1 METIK
6 ITKSDLNNNNEYLK
20 EIGSYYE
27 PEQSHLEID
36 ENLGTV
42 NFKCIYVTGS
52 IFAKAGS
59 GIKAG
64 EGIEAGDGIKA
75 GSGIEA
81 GSGIKAGD
89 GIEAGSRIKA
99 GDGIEAGKGIISLH
113 SFIKAR
119 LKIISNVNYTIVA
132 GCFSTTGKKEIEAQE
147 IIGNVAY
154 GVVKLLPKE

>member
-89 GIEAGSRIKA
+89 GIEAG
-99 GDGIEAGKGIISLH
+99 KGIISLH